1 VGLENLLAAIQATR
15 VGPELDRIY
24 AAAIGTLF
32 EQGCPDAEMIRIDE
46 AVEARRREHKA
57 HREGGTGK
65 PATRISYYPAKS
77 RRQVSPDRRKSWM
90 RRREKAALSFMPA
103 RLASNFTTG
112 EQATLQVVVEEV
124 REHGCC
130 DRSIPE
136 IAARAGVGQTTARN
150 AIREAR
156 RLGLVAVAERRRW
169 RAPNLPNLISI
180 ISADWKA
187 WIANNRKLRAA
198 IDQGGGFK
206 VLKATKA
213 FHDLDIA
220 GPHFRGVLRRFAAP
234 DVAPE
239 GSNAPLSVRNSG

>member
-1 VGLENLLAAIQATR
+1 
-15 VGPELDRIY
+15 LDRIY
-24 AAAIGTLF
+24 ATAIGTVL

-46 AVEARRREHKA
+46 AVEARRREYKA
-57 HREGGTGK
+57 QREGATPT
-65 PATRISYYPAKS
+65 PATRISYYPAKP
-77 RRQVSPDRRKSWM
+77 RHQVSPDRRKSWM

-124 REHGCC
+124 RKHGYC

-156 RLGLVAVAERRRW
+156 RLGLVAITERRRW

-220 GPHFRGVLRRFAAP
+220 RQLFRGVLRRFAAP
-234 DVAPE
+234 DGAPE
-239 GSNAPLSVRNSG
+239 GCTAPLPVRNSG

>member
-1 VGLENLLAAIQATR
+1 
-15 VGPELDRIY
+15 LDRIY

-32 EQGCPDAEMIRIDE
+32 ERGCPDAEMIRIDE
-46 AVEARRREHKA
+46 AVQARRREHKA
-57 HREGGTGK
+57 RWESGTPT
-65 PATRISYYPAKS
+65 PATRLGYYPTKP

-112 EQATLQVVVEEV
+112 EQATLQVIVEEV
-124 REHGCC
+124 RKHGCC

-136 IAARAGVGQTTARN
+136 IASRAGVGQTTARN

-156 RLGLVAVAERRRW
+156 RLGLVAITERRRW

-206 VLKATKA
+206 ILKATKT
-213 FHDLDIA
+213 FHDLDITRRV
-220 GPHFRGVLRRFAAP
+220 FDRELRRFAAP
-234 DVAPE
+234 DAAAE
-239 GSNAPLSVRNSG
+239 RRAAPLSARNSG

>member
-1 VGLENLLAAIQATR
+1 VCLEDLLAAILAAR
-15 VGPELDRIY
+15 VGPELDRVY
-24 AAAIGTLF
+24 ASAIGTLF
-32 EQGCPDAEMIRIDE
+32 EQGCPDAEMIRIEE
-46 AVEARRREHKA
+46 AVQARRREHKA
-57 HREGGTGK
+57 QFEGGAGK
-65 PATRISYYPAKS
+65 PATSLSYYPAKP

-124 REHGCC
+124 RKHGCC

-156 RLGLVAVAERRRW
+156 RLGLVAITERRRW
-169 RAPNLPNLISI
+169 RAPNLPNVISI

-187 WIANNRKLRAA
+187 WIANNKKLRAD
-198 IDQGGGFK
+198 IDQGRGFK
-206 VLKATKA
+206 ILKATKT
-213 FHDLDIA
+213 FHDLDITQRV
-220 GPHFRGVLRRFAAP
+220 FDRELRRFAAP
-234 DVAPE
+234 DADAE
-239 GSNAPLSVRNSG
+239 RLAAPLPARDS

>member
-1 VGLENLLAAIQATR
+1 
-15 VGPELDRIY
+15 LDRIY

-32 EQGCPDAEMIRIDE
+32 ERGCPDTEMIRIEE
-46 AVEARRREHKA
+46 AVQARRREHKA
-57 HREGGTGK
+57 QWEGGMGK
-65 PATRISYYPAKS
+65 PATRLSYFSAKP

-124 REHGCC
+124 RKHGCC

-156 RLGLVAVAERRRW
+156 RLGLVAITERRRR
-169 RAPNLPNLISI
+169 RAPNLPNVISI
-180 ISADWKA
+180 VSPDWRA
-187 WIANNRKLRAA
+187 WIANNKKLRTA
-198 IDQGGGFK
+198 IDEGRGFK
-206 VLKATKA
+206 ILKATKA
-213 FHDLDIA
+213 LHDLDIA
-220 GPHFRGVLRRFAAP
+220 RPPFRGVLRRFAAA
-234 DVAPE
+234 DGTPE
-239 GSNAPLSVRNSG
+239 SRPLPVRNSG

>member
-1 VGLENLLAAIQATR
+1 VGLEDVLAAILAAR

-24 AAAIGTLF
+24 ASAVGTLF

-46 AVEARRREHKA
+46 AVQARRREHKA
-57 HREGGTGK
+57 KCECGTRT
-65 PATRISYYPAKS
+65 PATRLSYYPAKP

-124 REHGCC
+124 RKHGYC

-156 RLGLVAVAERRRW
+156 RLGLVAITERRRW
-169 RAPNLPNLISI
+169 RAPNLPNVISI

-187 WIANNRKLRAA
+187 WIANNKKLRTA
-198 IDQGGGFK
+198 IDEGRGFK
-206 VLKATKA
+206 ILKATKA
-213 FHDLDIA
+213 FHDLDS
-220 GPHFRGVLRRFAAP
+220 GRSVFGRVLRRFAAP
-234 DVAPE
+234 DGSPE
-239 GSNAPLSVRNSG
+239 RLSTPLPARKSG